1 MPLPPRAL
9 RWPPV
14 SAGALVLASLAGCS
28 SGSAAGTGQGP
39 RGNLPVSVIQVER
52 QDLTRE
58 VVLAGSVEPVRSIE
72 VNSRAA
78 GTVLTVRVQEGD
90 RVRQGQLMLELDAR
104 ETAAQLERARAVLA
118 NAEAAFRRSEE
129 MHRAAIITSAEFEQ
143 ARATFQTAGSDVNL
157 WETRLDF
164 TRVRAP
170 SAGVV
175 TAKLIEAGSA
185 VNPNQRL
192 FDIADD
198 ALMVVRVQMSE
209 LDVVHVQERDV
220 VRVTLDAHP
229 DAVLRGSVRRIFP
242 SADPTTRLLPV
253 EVALHEPPPGVTVR
267 PGYLARVHLTLD
279 SRPGVLVIPAAAVG
293 ASTTGPFA
301 YLVEADTLV
310 RRPITVGL
318 TSSGMVEVVTGLEPG
333 ALVVTSG
340 HLGLR
345 AGVTVRIM
353 NRAALSPDGGEEI
366 RNP

>member
-1 MPLPPRAL
+1 VVR
-9 RWPPV
+9 
-14 SAGALVLASLAGCS
+14 
-28 SGSAAGTGQGP
+28 
-39 RGNLPVSVIQVER
+39 VER

-58 VVLAGSVEPVRSIE
+58 VTLAGSVEPVRSIE

-143 ARATFQTAGSDVNL
+143 AQAAFHTAKSDVDL

-170 SAGVV
+170 STGVV

-220 VRVTLDAHP
+220 VRLTLDAHP
-229 DAVLRGSVRRIFP
+229 DAVLRGSIRRIFP
-242 SADPTTRLLPV
+242 SADPTTRLLP
-253 EVALHEPPPGVTVR
+253 
-267 PGYLARVHLTLD
+267 
-279 SRPGVLVIPAAAVG
+279 VLVIPAAAVG

-318 TSSGMVEVVTGLEPG
+318 TSSGMVEVSSGIEPG

>member
-1 MPLPPRAL
+1 MQPVPRAP
-9 RWPPV
+9 RWSSVFAGGVV
-14 SAGALVLASLAGCS
+14 SLLLAGCS
-28 SGSAAGTGQGP
+28 SGTAAGTGQGP
-39 RGNLPVSVIQVER
+39 RGNLPVWVVRVER
-52 QDLTRE
+52 QDLVRE
-58 VVLAGSVEPVRSIE
+58 VTLAGSVEPLRSIE

-143 ARATFQTAGSDVNL
+143 ARAAFRTAKSDVDL

-170 SAGVV
+170 SSGVV
-175 TAKLIEAGSA
+175 TAKLIEAGGA

-209 LDVVHVQERDV
+209 LDVVHVRERDV
-220 VRVTLDAHP
+220 VRLTLDAHP
-229 DAVLRGSVRRIFP
+229 DAVLRGSIRRIFP

-253 EVALHEPPPGVTVR
+253 EVALHEPPPGVVVR

-279 SRPGVLVIPAAAVG
+279 SRPQVLVIPAAAVG

-318 TSSGMVEVVTGLEPG
+318 TSSGMVEVTSGLQPG
-333 ALVVTSG
+333 DLVVTSG

-345 AGVTVRIM
+345 AGATVRIM